1 MKIVNKTSVG
11 QRRVYDIE
19 VEGVHNF
26 YANGVNVHNC
36 ATDGGVSV
44 IKDDGTVVDLP
55 TSGIATAWV
64 AFTESNQ
71 LASMGNYGDRW
82 VLREIPNA
90 DVANLETGDATFV
103 AKPYRQYGQSADY
116 QRQVS
121 FGDTYA
127 SDLGVSKNGL
137 LLEHG
142 AGSALGSTSLVA
154 LLTSTYNTGWMP
166 GDIKLAALSDTD
178 DTDLVGSGELVTNG
192 TFDTDTSGWTGRN
205 ANTTLAVSSGKLS
218 VSAGAADTAYAYQQI
233 TAEAGTPL
241 VLTLDY
247 FDITGTPRVYIG
259 IGPGTNTYYDSGNL
273 SGNGSLT
280 VTFTPTSANPYI
292 SLYASVTATLSLE
305 SQYDNISVKLAD
317 PSRSV

>member
-1 MKIVNKTSVG
+1 MKLVNKTSVG

-19 VEGVHNF
+19 VEDVHNF
-26 YANGVNVHNC
+26 YANGINVHNC

-178 DTDLVGSGELVTNG
+178 DTNLVGGELVTNG
-192 TFDTDTSGWTGRN
+192 TFDTDSDWTKGTGWTIGSGV
-205 ANTTLAVSSGKLS
+205 ASCDGTQTDYSTLQQLFALDTTKTYIVDIDFTR
-218 VSAGAADTAYAYQQI
+218 SAGQIFLRFGSTSSTGNIANISASGSYRYTVSPTA
-233 TAEAGTPL
+233 
-241 VLTLDY
+241 
-247 FDITGTPRVYIG
+247 TGG
-259 IGPGTNTYYDSGNL
+259 
-273 SGNGSLT
+273 LT
-280 VTFTPTSANPYI
+280 VFADANFFGT
-292 SLYASVTATLSLE
+292 V
-305 SQYDNISVKLAD
+305 DNISVKLAD